1 MDLYYEI
8 LECCL
13 RDWKK
18 NNVFPD
24 LRRTVDQIVELRCYK
39 ALKEIKAVMDDDSL
53 ETEEYFTRIDQI
65 LSFLGDSDDG
75 TRHDIG

>member
-1 MDLYYEI
+1 M
-8 LECCL
+8 
-13 RDWKK
+13 
-18 NNVFPD
+18 
-24 LRRTVDQIVELRCYK
+24 ELRCYK